1 MFDIL
6 IGIAIYLG
14 VAFILRVASV
24 GEGEMNYQ
32 DLLMIALWPIW
43 IAVILLMAVFAIL
56 DGAGR
61 NIARLI
67 NKCGGKL

>member
-32 DLLMIALWPIW
+32 DLLMIALWPFW
-43 IAVILLMAVFAIL
+43 IAVILLMVVFAIL